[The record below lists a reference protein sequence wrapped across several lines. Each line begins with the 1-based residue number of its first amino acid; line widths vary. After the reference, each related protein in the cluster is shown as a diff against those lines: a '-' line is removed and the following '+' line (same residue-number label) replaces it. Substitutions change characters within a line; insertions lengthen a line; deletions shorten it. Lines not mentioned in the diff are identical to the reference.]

1 MKRIKYLLVTI
12 ALVFA
17 GCGGD
22 DKESS
27 VMIWTGTNQ
36 LSEVEIYAGSESGGI
51 KQDFSEI
58 ENQDSLQTVFV
69 RRFFSGSYDNQLF
82 KSMYV
87 DFNGDMVTFVDSISR
102 WKIVSH
108 YEFDGDSL
116 FAIKTDGGRRFIG
129 VGNMD
134 SLYRVKTFSR
144 YASPKT
150 GRDTVGIY
158 DGQPALEILLNDAG
172 YENLGAMINKTDT
185 VVWFSAKYIF
195 K

>member
-1 MKRIKYLLVTI
+1 MKKIIYL
-12 ALVFA
+12 FA
-17 GCGGD
+17 VIVLFFVACGGD

-36 LSEVEIYAGSESGGI
+36 LSEVELYEGSAAGGI
-51 KQDFSEI
+51 KKDYSDI
-58 ENQDSLQTVFV
+58 ENQDSLQTALV
-69 RRFFSGSYDNQLF
+69 RRFFSGSYNSQLF
-82 KSMYV
+82 KGMYV
-87 DFNGDMVTFVDSISR
+87 DFNEDKVTFVDSISSR
-102 WKIVSH
+102 KIVSN

-150 GRDTVGIY
+150 GKDTVGIY
-158 DGQPALEILLNDAG
+158 DGEPTLEKLLNDAG
-172 YENLGAMINKTDT
+172 YENLGAMTNKTDT
-185 VVWFSAKYIF
+185 LIWFSAKYIF